1 MSEDLRQGPPEIC
14 ISIDV
19 ERDYRLDGRLTTR
32 GIDEGLPTYLD
43 HLRSIEVPYDVFVS
57 GEIVSMLPGS
67 MLGLD
72 HGTGAL
78 GCHGLRH
85 EAGLSSYLNR
95 KPRSFIERELRTA
108 TDVIR
113 SKFGHR
119 PTHFR
124 APNFSTS
131 AETISVL
138 EALGYRSDSSV
149 LPGRHVRRW
158 KAFTVLDHRG
168 APMDPY
174 HPDHGTPVR
183 EGSSR
188 ILEVPVTPN
197 PFSRGSPLGLGFLHH
212 SGLESVLPAIDRIRT
227 RYVIFLAHS
236 WEMVSWESSD
246 PVANWVRRSSS
257 ASTKSTEQ
265 LVTAFH
271 PDRFVNMDRI
281 VEAEAASWSPD
292 GRTPALTPS

>member
-1 MSEDLRQGPPEIC
+1 MSEDLRPGPPKIC

-32 GIDEGLPTYLD
+32 GIDEGLPGYFD
-43 HLRSIEVPYDVFVS
+43 HLRSLEIPYDVFIS

-95 KPRSFIERELRTA
+95 KPLSVIERELRTA
-108 TDVIR
+108 TDIIR
-113 SKFGHR
+113 SRFGHR

-131 AETISVL
+131 AEAISVL
-138 EALGYRSDSSV
+138 EALDYRSDSSV

-158 KAFTVLDHRG
+158 KALTVLDHRG

-174 HPDHGTPVR
+174 HPDHRTPVR
-183 EGSSR
+183 EGSSP

-197 PFSRGSPLGLGFLHH
+197 PFSRGSPLGLGFLHY
-212 SGLESVLPAIDRIRT
+212 SGLKSVIPAITASRS

-236 WEMVSWESSD
+236 WEMVGWQASD
-246 PVANWVRRSSS
+246 PVAGWVPRSSS
-257 ASTKSTEQ
+257 TSTKSIGQ
-265 LVTAFH
+265 LVTTLG
-271 PDRFVNMDRI
+271 PERFVNMDQI
-281 VEAEAASWSPD
+281 VEREAA
-292 GRTPALTPS
+292 